1 MQIFKLLISLVLLSL
16 VNACGGGGGGSTSN
30 PPPVVVSPPPPP
42 PPPPEPTGLWV
53 NSETD
58 GETDGSG
65 LADYTA
71 KLTRIGMTRSATGGP
86 VFEAEPVADTSSDS
100 GGFSTTYT
108 LEADV
113 DEYDIVKYNGSTLAI
128 APSRSGCCFVVEPRI
143 ASDVLPPPGGE
154 GETEIALYQT
164 DPSSGSATPAGV
176 ITLEEGQTAEGM
188 YLSESRLQVLLSTA
202 WWGAF
207 GEQLTTS
214 DGWLDEQVSLLNYD
228 LTDVENPELTN
239 TVTVEGALIASRRA
253 GNEIF
258 VISRHAPSIEGLVSF
273 PQTEEEVA
281 NNEALLAEATDAD
294 ILPEVRIDAEVVE
307 PLSLDSC
314 YRADPEHPL
323 AEPAPSDSTLTTFLA
338 LSAETGEILRA
349 ACTFEPV
356 SGVYMGSTFIALTHV
371 RWDLEPR
378 STLVHL
384 LARDSFDYLGS
395 ESVEG
400 ELYSGGNADF
410 RLSES
415 GGVLRLV
422 TTEWTGDP
430 EDAFTHR
437 LFTLA
442 PADSAPELD
451 ILGELGDDPDARI
464 GKPNEDLYGV
474 RFMGDRAYMVT
485 FERIDPLYVID
496 LSDPAQPSI
505 FGELEVPGFSD
516 LLHEVSDDLLLG
528 LGSSE
533 RFFPKLELYNISD
546 VTSPTSQG
554 LVELGEGMDWS
565 YSPAQYNRYAFTY
578 LAGDET
584 DRLTVPYA
592 ASGLRQPQEGEQG
605 GEYVQVDRIA
615 LFEIANKN
623 TPEEAA
629 VVSVGEVTLAPY
641 SVDGDTRVILDSEAL
656 YVISQADLLGGLW
669 SNPEAVSSL
678 RP

>member
-1 MQIFKLLISLVLLSL
+1 M
-16 VNACGGGGGGSTSN
+16 
-30 PPPVVVSPPPPP
+30 
-42 PPPPEPTGLWV
+42 
-53 NSETD
+53 
-58 GETDGSG
+58 
-65 LADYTA
+65 
-71 KLTRIGMTRSATGGP
+71 
-86 VFEAEPVADTSSDS
+86 
-100 GGFSTTYT
+100 
-108 LEADV
+108 
-113 DEYDIVKYNGSTLAI
+113 
-128 APSRSGCCFVVEPRI
+128 
-143 ASDVLPPPGGE
+143 
-154 GETEIALYQT
+154 
-164 DPSSGSATPAGV
+164 
-176 ITLEEGQTAEGM
+176 
-188 YLSESRLQVLLSTA
+188 
-202 WWGAF
+202 
-207 GEQLTTS
+207 
-214 DGWLDEQVSLLNYD
+214 
-228 LTDVENPELTN
+228 
-239 TVTVEGALIASRRA
+239 
-253 GNEIF
+253 
-258 VISRHAPSIEGLVSF
+258 VSF

-294 ILPEVRIDAEVVE
+294 ILPEVRIDGEVVE

>member
-1 MQIFKLLISLVLLSL
+1 MRRLPYLFTLCLLSFL
-16 VNACGGGGGGSTSN
+16 SACGGGGSTSA
-30 PPPVVVSPPPPP
+30 PPPTVVE
-42 PPPPEPTGLWV
+42 PPPPEDPTGLWV
-53 NSETD
+53 RSESD
-58 GETDGSG
+58 GAG
-65 LADYTA
+65 LKDYTA
-71 KLTRIGMTRSATGGP
+71 KLTRIGLTRSATGGP
-86 VFEAEPVADTSSDS
+86 VFEAAPAADASVGASA
-100 GGFSTTYT
+100 GFSTTYT

-113 DEYDIVKYNGSTLAI
+113 DEFDIVKYNGSTLAV
-128 APSRSGCCFVVEPRI
+128 APSRSGCCFVVEPFI
-143 ASDVLPPPGGE
+143 ASDALPPPRE
-154 GETEIALYQT
+154 AEETSKITLYQT

-176 ITLEEGQTAEGM
+176 IDLEETQAAEGM
-188 YLSESRLQVLLSTA
+188 YLSESRLQVLLSTV

-207 GEQLTTS
+207 GERFTTS

-228 LTDVENPELTN
+228 ITDVENPALTN
-239 TVTVEGALIASRRA
+239 TVTVEGALVASRRA
-253 GNEIF
+253 GDEIF
-258 VISRHAPSIEGLVSF
+258 LISRHAPNIEGLVSY

-281 NNEALLAEATDAD
+281 NNEALLASASDAD
-294 ILPEVRIDAEVVE
+294 ILPEVRIDGELVE
-307 PLSLDSC
+307 PLTLDSC
-314 YRADPEHPL
+314 YRVDPDHPL
-323 AEPAPSDSTLTTFLA
+323 AETAPSDSTLTTFLA
-338 LSAETGEILRA
+338 VSAETGEILHA

-384 LARDSFDYLGS
+384 LARDTFDYLGS
-395 ESVEG
+395 ESVKG

-410 RLSES
+410 RISES
-415 GGVLRLV
+415 NGVLRLV
-422 TTEWTGDP
+422 TTEWTGNP

-437 LFTLA
+437 LFTLS
-442 PADSAPELD
+442 PDENAPELD
-451 ILGELGDDPDARI
+451 VLGSLGDEPGSRI

-496 LSDPAQPSI
+496 LSNPSQPSI
-505 FGELEVPGFSD
+505 LGELEVPGFSD

-546 VTSPTSQG
+546 VTLPTSQG
-554 LVELGEGMDWS
+554 LIELGEEMEWS

-592 ASGLRQPQEGEQG
+592 TFGLMND
-605 GEYVQVDRIA
+605 EYVQADRIA

-623 TPEEAA
+623 APEEAA
-629 VVSVGEVTLAPY
+629 VVPVGEVTLAPY
-641 SVDGDTRVILDSEAL
+641 SVDGDTRVILNSEAL
-656 YVISQADLLGGLW
+656 YVISQTDLLGGFW
-669 SNPEAVSSL
+669 SNPEAVTSL
-678 RP
+678 HN

>member
-1 MQIFKLLISLVLLSL
+1 MSVQRIFFVFMVSALLAS
-16 VNACGGGGGGSTSN
+16 CGGGGGGSTN
-30 PPPVVVSPPPPP
+30 TPPPTVITPPAPT
-42 PPPPEPTGLWV
+42 EPTGLWV
-53 NSETD
+53 NSETE
-58 GETDGSG
+58 GEAEGSG

-71 KLTRIGMTRSATGGP
+71 KLTQIGMTRSATGGP
-86 VFEAEPVADTSSDS
+86 VFEAAPVADASSDG
-100 GGFSTTYT
+100 GGFSTTYAQET
-108 LEADV
+108 DV

-143 ASDVLPPPGGE
+143 ASDALPPPPGGE
-154 GETEIALYQT
+154 GETEIALYRT
-164 DPSSGSATPAGV
+164 DPSSGSASLAGV
-176 ITLEEGQTAEGM
+176 ITLDEGQTAEGM

-239 TVTVEGALIASRRA
+239 TVTVEGALVASRRA

-258 VISRHAPSIEGLVSF
+258 VISRHAPSIEGLVSY

-281 NNEALLAEATDAD
+281 NNEALLAEATDTD
-294 ILPEVRIDAEVVE
+294 ILPEVRIDGEVVE
-307 PLSLDSC
+307 PLTLDSC

-338 LSAETGEILRA
+338 LSAVTGEILRA

-410 RLSES
+410 RISES

-437 LFTLA
+437 LFTLS

-451 ILGELGDDPDARI
+451 VLGSLGDDAEARI

-474 RFMGDRAYMVT
+474 RFMGDRVYMVT

-496 LSDPAQPSI
+496 LSDPSQPSVI
-505 FGELEVPGFSD
+505 GELEVPGFSD

-528 LGSSE
+528 LGSSD
-533 RFFPKLELYNISD
+533 RFFPKLELYNTSD

-554 LVELGEGMDWS
+554 LVELGADMDWS

-578 LAGDET
+578 LSGDEF

-592 ASGLRQPQEGEQG
+592 AGGLSDTED

-623 TPEEAA
+623 TPEEAS
-629 VVSVGEVTLAPY
+629 VVPVGEVTLAPY

-656 YVISQADLLGGLW
+656 YVISQTDLLGGFW

>member
-1 MQIFKLLISLVLLSL
+1 MSVQRIFFVFMASALLAS
-16 VNACGGGGGGSTSN
+16 CGGGGGGSTN
-30 PPPVVVSPPPPP
+30 MPPPTVITPPAPK
-42 PPPPEPTGLWV
+42 EPTGLWI
-53 NSETD
+53 NSETE
-58 GETDGSG
+58 GEAEGSG
-65 LADYTA
+65 IADYTA
-71 KLTRIGMTRSATGGP
+71 KLTQIGMTRSATGGP
-86 VFEAEPVADTSSDS
+86 VFEAAPVADASSD
-100 GGFSTTYT
+100 GNGFSTTYA

-143 ASDVLPPPGGE
+143 ASDALPPPPGGE
-154 GETEIALYQT
+154 GETEIALYRT
-164 DPSSGSATPAGV
+164 DPSSGSASPAGV
-176 ITLEEGQTAEGM
+176 ITLDEGQTAEGM

-239 TVTVEGALIASRRA
+239 TVTVEGALVASRRA

-258 VISRHAPSIEGLVSF
+258 VISRHAPSIEGLVSY

-281 NNEALLAEATDAD
+281 NNEALLADATDTD
-294 ILPEVRIDAEVVE
+294 ILPEVRIDGEVVE
-307 PLSLDSC
+307 PLTLDSC

-338 LSAETGEILRA
+338 LSAVTGEILRA

-410 RLSES
+410 RISES

-430 EDAFTHR
+430 EDRFTHR
-437 LFTLA
+437 LFTLS
-442 PADSAPELD
+442 PADSVPELD
-451 ILGELGDDPDARI
+451 VLGSLGDDAEARI

-474 RFMGDRAYMVT
+474 RFMGDRVYMVT

-496 LSDPAQPSI
+496 LSDPSQPSVI
-505 FGELEVPGFSD
+505 GELEVPGFSD

-528 LGSSE
+528 LGSSD
-533 RFFPKLELYNISD
+533 RFFPKLELYNTSD

-554 LVELGEGMDWS
+554 LVELGADMDWS

-578 LAGDET
+578 LAEDEF

-592 ASGLRQPQEGEQG
+592 AGGLSDTED

-623 TPEEAA
+623 TPEEAS
-629 VVSVGEVTLAPY
+629 VVPVGEVTLAPY

-656 YVISQADLLGGLW
+656 YVISQADLLGGFW

-678 RP
+678 NP

>member
-1 MQIFKLLISLVLLSL
+1 MSIQHIFLMLVASVLLAS
-16 VNACGGGGGGSTSN
+16 CGGGGGSTSA
-30 PPPVVVSPPPPP
+30 PAVIVTPPPPP
-42 PPPPEPTGLWV
+42 DPTGLWI
-53 NSETD
+53 NNETID
-58 GETDGSG
+58 AAKGSG

-71 KLTRIGMTRSATGGP
+71 KLTQIGAQRT
-86 VFEAEPVADTSSDS
+86 VNEELILEAEPVDDS
-100 GGFSTTYT
+100 AAGATDGYSTTYA

-113 DEYDIVKYNGSTLAI
+113 DEYDIVKYNGSTLAV
-128 APSRSGCCFVVEPRI
+128 APSRSGCCFVVEPLI
-143 ASDVLPPPGGE
+143 ASDALLPPESGDE
-154 GETEIALYQT
+154 EAEISLYQT
-164 DPSSGSATPAGV
+164 DPSSGSASPAGV
-176 ITLEEGQTAEGM
+176 ITLDGGLTAEGI

-202 WWGAF
+202 WWGSF
-207 GEQLTTS
+207 GDPFTS
-214 DGWLDEQVSLLNYD
+214 TEGWVDEQVSLVNYD
-228 LTDVENPELTN
+228 LTDIQNPLLTSKL
-239 TVTVEGALIASRRA
+239 TVEGGLVASRRV
-253 GNEIF
+253 GEEIF
-258 VISRHAPSIEGLVSF
+258 LISRHAPNVEGLVSY

-281 NNEALLAEATDAD
+281 NNEALLAEAADAD
-294 ILPEVRIDAEVVE
+294 ILPEIRIDGEIVE
-307 PLSLDSC
+307 PLTLDSC

-378 STLVHL
+378 NTLVHL

-400 ELYSGGNADF
+400 ELYTGGNADF
-410 RLSES
+410 RISES

-422 TTEWTGDP
+422 TTEWTGDS

-437 LFTLA
+437 LFTLS

-451 ILGELGDDPDARI
+451 MLGSLGDDPEARI

-496 LSDPAQPSI
+496 LSDPSQPLI
-505 FGELEVPGFSD
+505 VGELEVPGFSD

-578 LAGDET
+578 LAGEET

-592 ASGLRQPQEGEQG
+592 ASGLMED
-605 GEYVQVDRIA
+605 EYMQTDRIA
-615 LFEIANKN
+615 LFEITNK
-623 TPEEAA
+623 TSPEEAA
-629 VVSVGEVTLAPY
+629 VVPVGEVTLAPY
-641 SVDGDTRVILDSEAL
+641 SVDGDTRVILDSEAF
-656 YVISQADLLGGLW
+656 YVISQTDLLGGFW